1 VLETGTGLF
10 GVKVTFFRGARTFVR
25 GDGAVVGSFS
35 SSETKDASALSL
47 ISSLLTSLVFSFRIV
62 CSCCMIAY

>member
-25 GDGAVVGSFS
+25 GDGAVGSFS
-35 SSETKDASALSL
+35 SSETKDASTLSL
-47 ISSLLTSLVFSFRIV
+47 ISSLLASLVFSYRII